1 MKLKK
6 IVVLPV
12 VTILAITTAIV
23 VLDSE
28 QPSSLISPSMWKYAQ
43 EYCAKKGYDQIY
55 RETDEDE
62 FLVYAACAKKDELT
76 GAYLSE
82 DIDWTWYNLF

>member
-1 MKLKK
+1 
-6 IVVLPV
+6 
-12 VTILAITTAIV
+12 
-23 VLDSE
+23 
-28 QPSSLISPSMWKYAQ
+28 MWKYAQ
-43 EYCAKKGYDQIY
+43 EYCAKKGYDKIY

>member
-1 MKLKK
+1 MSKK
-6 IVVLPV
+6 IVVTLAVIAAVTAGV
-12 VTILAITTAIV
+12 VTS
-23 VLDSE
+23 LDSE
-28 QPSSLISPSMWKYAQ
+28 QPSSFISPSMWKYAQ
-43 EYCAKKGYDQIY
+43 EYCAKKGYDKIY

-62 FLVYAACAKKDELT
+62 FLVYVACAKKDELT

>member
-1 MKLKK
+1 MSTLAV
-6 IVVLPV
+6 IAAV
-12 VTILAITTAIV
+12 VTS
-23 VLDSE
+23 LDS
-28 QPSSLISPSMWKYAQ
+28 ISPSMWKYAQ
-43 EYCAKKGYDQIY
+43 EYCAKKGYDKIY

-62 FLVYAACAKKDELT
+62 FLVYAACAKKDELA